1 MKKNIEKIID
11 KACEIWGVE
20 SKEVLKDNRQQ
31 KLIFVRAIISYT
43 LFYVLHLSL
52 SEIGRNLNR
61 SHSSISHHLKIY
73 KTEYQYNKEFR
84 IFANAMNDIVLEIKT
99 DFQRELEDELNGIIG

>member
-1 MKKNIEKIID
+1 MKKNIKKIID

-20 SKEVLKDNRQQ
+20 REEVLKDNRLQR
-31 KLIFVRAIISYT
+31 LIFVRAIISYN

-73 KTEYQYNKEFR
+73 DMEYQYNKDFR
-84 IFANAMNDIVLEIKT
+84 TFADAMNDIVLEIKT